1 MYCICLLLFLILL
14 LKLLFRANLIV
25 MMLFKKLY
33 HGLVSPKLIELC
45 SYQCYINLLV
55 WTENTPENWFS
66 ALLCPSIRKKRA
78 KFNHELRSKVSLMD
92 EIFKTMCPPSY
103 HHDFFPYLHTYDT
116 WKRRLSTNKNKYPQK
131 KSNDIN

>member
-14 LKLLFRANLIV
+14 LKLLFKTNLIV

-33 HGLVSPKLIELC
+33 HGLVSPKLIEFC
-45 SYQCYINLLV
+45 FYQCYINLLV

-66 ALLCPSIRKKRA
+66 ALLCPSIRKKEQ
-78 KFNHELRSKVSLMD
+78 NL
-92 EIFKTMCPPSY
+92 TMNSEARWVWWTKYLKQCALPATTM
-103 HHDFFPYLHTYDT
+103 FFPYLHTYDT
-116 WKRRLSTNKNKYPQK
+116 WKRRLSTNKNKCPQK